1 MKNHI
6 KRHRLIALSLVLLVT
21 LAGAAWGQQSAG
33 TPAAKAEF
41 EQGEA
46 AFKKQDYATAA
57 ASYRKAIELDPDFIA
72 AHEKFIAASAAAARA
87 KSAAAGEQG
96 GSTDTEVSQSGAI
109 AVYEEWARKY
119 PNKPAIQWALG
130 DLYMYKD
137 YDKVEQYS
145 RKAVELD
152 PKFARAWQS
161 LALIEEVRG
170 NNAGQVAYLKK
181 AAEAVPDDPAP
192 LFYYANSLKR
202 TNRSEYEKASLQV
215 AERFP
220 QHERGA
226 QALYWLSFEETNP
239 ARKVELLERLKTQY
253 PVDKFNWSAS
263 GMSMLF
269 DAYRKS
275 APSKA
280 AALAEEM
287 VKANPTGS
295 QNKTWQ
301 TLLDYQKNIIQA
313 RALMAEKKFA
323 EAVTL
328 LGATQLPRYID
339 TDDLFLLKA
348 AAIEGA
354 GQTQQ
359 AYDELLKQV
368 AKEPAAALRTE
379 LNKLGSKLSKAPAQ
393 VEADIWGLWDAQAK
407 PAKDFTLKH
416 YGDEKDVSLADYRG
430 KVVLLNFWY
439 PFCGPCRGENP
450 SLQKVLEQ
458 IGREKFAI
466 LAVNIYPK
474 EDQFVLP
481 YFKGNRFDFVP
492 LRGNTEFAEK
502 EWSARGFPTNYLIDP
517 EGRVVFK
524 LGPMRGD
531 AEEQKLELR
540 IRMLLAR
547 QAKGQ
552 KGPGSAR

>member
-1 MKNHI
+1 
-6 KRHRLIALSLVLLVT
+6 
-21 LAGAAWGQQSAG
+21 
-33 TPAAKAEF
+33 
-41 EQGEA
+41 
-46 AFKKQDYATAA
+46 
-57 ASYRKAIELDPDFIA
+57 
-72 AHEKFIAASAAAARA
+72 
-87 KSAAAGEQG
+87 
-96 GSTDTEVSQSGAI
+96 
-109 AVYEEWARKY
+109 
-119 PNKPAIQWALG
+119 
-130 DLYMYKD
+130 
-137 YDKVEQYS
+137 
-145 RKAVELD
+145 
-152 PKFARAWQS
+152 
-161 LALIEEVRG
+161 
-170 NNAGQVAYLKK
+170 
-181 AAEAVPDDPAP
+181 
-192 LFYYANSLKR
+192 
-202 TNRSEYEKASLQV
+202 
-215 AERFP
+215 
-220 QHERGA
+220 
-226 QALYWLSFEETNP
+226 
-239 ARKVELLERLKTQY
+239 LLERLKTQY

-280 AALAEEM
+280 VALAEEM

-348 AAIEGA
+348 AAIEGT

-379 LNKLGSKLSKAPAQ
+379 LNKLGSKLSKAPGQ